1 MAAWNEADHP
11 RDEEGKFTDK
21 GGGTSTAQSYED
33 KMQRRADLLFPKT
46 IDKNNVEN
54 LKENDILK
62 KYKNSRLEKLNQS
75 INNKSI
81 ETAPR
86 WSNNTKFSDAELQK
100 ARIFIQGEEKF
111 SPNAY
116 YPTENDVL
124 TIGYGHTKLV
134 DGKPITLG
142 MKITKEKAEEL
153 YRKDFEEHIEGLKNI
168 EVPLTSNQKIALAS
182 FMFNL
187 GKGIFDKPSDL
198 LTKLNAGDYQGA
210 ADKLEEYNK
219 QKNKKTGEYEVLRG
233 LVNRRAREKKLFLTP
248 DGE

>member
-116 YPTENDVL
+116 YPVNGDKL

-153 YRKDFEEHIEGLKNI
+153 YRKDFEEHTTGLKEV

-187 GKGIFDKPSDL
+187 GPNILHNSDL
-198 LTKLNAGDYQGA
+198 LKKLNSGDYEGA
-210 ADKLEEYNK
+210 ANK
-219 QKNKKTGEYEVLRG
+219 FGEYIHQKGKVLKG
-233 LVNRRAREKKLFLTP
+233 LVNRRRREKELFLTP